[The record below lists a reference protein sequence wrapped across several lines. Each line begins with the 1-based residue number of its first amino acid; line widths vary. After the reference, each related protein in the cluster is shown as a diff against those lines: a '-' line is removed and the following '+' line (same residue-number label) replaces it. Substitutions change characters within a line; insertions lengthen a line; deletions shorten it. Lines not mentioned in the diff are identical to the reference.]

1 MSVQRQAIKNV
12 TAMWIGLLINAA
24 VGFFLSPF
32 ILHRLGDEAFSVWI
46 LVFAVTGYFALLDF
60 GIRSAIV
67 KYTAKFTAQQ
77 DTEQLSRHLS
87 TSLVFLMA
95 IALFVLLT
103 TAAGTHYLHLLFKVP
118 AGLIRPARILFLI
131 SGISVACAFP
141 LSVFAGVLEGLQKF
155 SWLQLTQI
163 GVTLLRGILIVLA
176 LTFGGGLLTIGI
188 ITVALTL
195 LSYFI
200 FLGMALRVLSVQIR
214 WAHVDKSTLC
224 EMAAYGV
231 FAFVI
236 LAAEKLRFQSDA
248 IVIGAFLS
256 ASAITLFSVGAKL
269 VEYSSY
275 AARSMSQIITPMS
288 SEFHAAGDM
297 DRLRRTFLAG
307 NRACAFITF
316 PLCVTLAILGKP
328 IIAAWVGP
336 RYLSCYFVLLVLIL
350 PRSLYLAQSAS
361 IRILLGMGHHRV
373 LASVLLLEG
382 AGNLLLSL
390 LLVKPLGI
398 LGVALGT
405 SIPLIC
411 TSVLFLP
418 RHLCRVLDMPVRRF
432 LSRAYFLPLILCVP
446 MAAELWIVGSQLP
459 IHGIGGLALE
469 ISVGGAVYGIGLALV
484 LFTKRPPRLRP
495 WQAFAQ
501 LLEPK

>member
-1 MSVQRQAIKNV
+1 
-12 TAMWIGLLINAA
+12 
-24 VGFFLSPF
+24 
-32 ILHRLGDEAFSVWI
+32 
-46 LVFAVTGYFALLDF
+46 
-60 GIRSAIV
+60 
-67 KYTAKFTAQQ
+67 
-77 DTEQLSRHLS
+77 
-87 TSLVFLMA
+87 
-95 IALFVLLT
+95 
-103 TAAGTHYLHLLFKVP
+103 
-118 AGLIRPARILFLI
+118 
-131 SGISVACAFP
+131 
-141 LSVFAGVLEGLQKF
+141 
-155 SWLQLTQI
+155 
-163 GVTLLRGILIVLA
+163 
-176 LTFGGGLLTIGI
+176 
-188 ITVALTL
+188 
-195 LSYFI
+195 
-200 FLGMALRVLSVQIR
+200 
-214 WAHVDKSTLC
+214 VDKSTLC

-275 AARSMSQIITPMS
+275 AVRSMSQIITPIS

-361 IRILLGMGHHRV
+361 IRILLGMGQHRV

-446 MAAELWIVGSQLP
+446 MAAALWIVRAPFP
-459 IHGIGGLALE
+459 IHTIGGLALQ